1 MSRQTLL
8 ADQIFDGDHWL
19 PATPVTIEA
28 GQIVAL
34 DTVPGVPVTR
44 VFGRLVPG
52 FIDIQ
57 VNGGGGVLFNQTPS
71 LAGLQ
76 TLTQAHARFGSTG
89 VLPTVI
95 TDDLSV
101 MQRAANAIASA
112 RAQRL
117 PGVLGIHFEGPH
129 LAVAKRGVHSEQF
142 IRELSEA
149 EWALYRRQDLGVR
162 VLTVAPET
170 VSPDTIAQL
179 VAVGVHVCLG
189 HSNADYETVQRALA
203 AGASGFT
210 HLYNAMSPLTSREPG
225 MVGAALLDGNSW
237 CGIIVDGCHAHDA
250 SLQLALRSKPRGKV
264 VLITDAMATVGSN
277 QTEFAFFGGTVRR
290 DGNRLLDER
299 GALAGST
306 LDMATAVR
314 ESQRRLG
321 IDLGEALRMAARYPA
336 EFLGLGQQRGRIALG
351 QSADLVLL
359 DEALQ
364 VQQCWI
370 AGRTMI

>member
-8 ADQIFDGDHWL
+8 ADQIFDGDRWL

-44 VFGRLVPG
+44 VSGRLVPG

-101 MQRAANAIASA
+101 MQRAADAVASA

-189 HSNADYETVQRALA
+189 HSNADYETVQQALA

-250 SLQLALRSKPRGKV
+250 CLQLALRSKPRGKV